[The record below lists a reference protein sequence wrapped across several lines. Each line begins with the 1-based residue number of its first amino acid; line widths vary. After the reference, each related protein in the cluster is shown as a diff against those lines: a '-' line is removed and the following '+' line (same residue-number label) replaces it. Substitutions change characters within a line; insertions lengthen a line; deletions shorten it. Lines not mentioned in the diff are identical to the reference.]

1 MKRGLCA
8 LATALLLGLCAPG
21 VAQEALTV
29 YVSAEAMPLETAKQL
44 TALLQRE
51 AASAQVELIAEEETD
66 VTLRALVLRDEAP
79 QLAICSP
86 EEARLYARE
95 GMLAAQAMPDDAR
108 VAQQVLSACVQD
120 GTMFMLPLQARHRRL
135 AVNRRMLDEQHL
147 SELLDARTHPV
158 WYPLELQQV
167 LETLYD
173 GGAPALELWPPEPE
187 DCAGLMALVQALYGG
202 AFLSEDGQ
210 VCQADCGSAAAALEW
225 LRDMLEGGQIG
236 WAQSREEALEHF
248 LAGETAVFID
258 WMDADERENRARI
271 RESGLELCTLPY
283 PSSTGMPVHSFEVIG
298 AAALLTGDAQTDALA
313 KAAAAFLAQDAQ
325 VQQIL
330 GERGIEEDG
339 AVWLPAVG
347 AHPQGTLLSTLL
359 CDALRGTLMEG
370 RSAASALRGVTQAL
384 DAAR

>member
-108 VAQQVLSACVQD
+108 VAQQVLSACAQD
-120 GTMFMLPLQARHRRL
+120 GALFMLPLQARHRRL

-147 SELLDARTHPV
+147 SDLLDARTHPV

-167 LETLYD
+167 METLYD
-173 GGAPALELWPPEPE
+173 GGAPAMELWPPEPE
-187 DCAGLMALVQALYGG
+187 DCAGLMALMQALYGG

-210 VCQADCGSAAAALEW
+210 VCQADCGSAVAALAW
-225 LRDMLEGGQIG
+225 LQDMLEGGMIG
-236 WAQSREEALEHF
+236 WAPSREEALERF
-248 LAGETAVFID
+248 LSGETALFVD
-258 WMDADERENRARI
+258 WTDADERTNCERI
-271 RESGLELCTLPY
+271 RESGLELCALAY
-283 PSSTGMPVHSFEVIG
+283 PSSTGMPVHAFEVTG
-298 AAALLTGDAQTDALA
+298 VAVFLTGDAQADARA
-313 KAAAAFLAQDAQ
+313 QAAAAFLAQDVQ
-325 VQQIL
+325 VQQVL
-330 GERGIEEDG
+330 GDRAMAEDG
-339 AVWLPAVG
+339 TVWLPVIG
-347 AHPQGTLLSTLL
+347 AHPQGSLLRTLLAQ
-359 CDALRGTLMEG
+359 ALGEALMQG

-384 DAAR
+384 DAAK

>member
-95 GMLAAQAMPDDAR
+95 GMLAAQAMPEDAR
-108 VAQQVLSACVQD
+108 VAQQVLSACAQD
-120 GTMFMLPLQARHRRL
+120 ETMFMLPLQARHRRL

-173 GGAPALELWPPEPE
+173 GGAPAMELWPPEPE
-187 DCAGLMALVQALYGG
+187 DCAGLMALMQALYGG

-210 VCQADCGSAAAALEW
+210 VCQADCGSAVTALAW
-225 LRDMLEGGQIG
+225 LQDMLEGGMIG
-236 WAQSREEALEHF
+236 WAPSREEALERF
-248 LAGETAVFID
+248 LSGETALFLD
-258 WMDADERENRARI
+258 WTDADERTNRERI
-271 RESGLELCTLPY
+271 RKSGLELCALAY
-283 PSSTGMPVHSFEVIG
+283 PSSTGMPVHAFEVTG
-298 AAALLTGDAQTDALA
+298 VAVFLTGDTQADARAQ
-313 KAAAAFLAQDAQ
+313 AAAAFLAQDAQ
-325 VQQIL
+325 VQQVL
-330 GERGIEEDG
+330 GDRAMAEDG
-339 AVWLPAVG
+339 AVWLPVIG
-347 AHPQGTLLSTLL
+347 AHPQGSLLRTLLAQ
-359 CDALRGTLMEG
+359 ALGEALMQG

-384 DAAR
+384 DAAK

>member
-8 LATALLLGLCAPG
+8 LAAALLLFVCAPG

-51 AASAQVELIAEEETD
+51 VAPAQVELIAEEETD
-66 VTLRALVLRDEAP
+66 DTLRALVLRDEAP
-79 QLAICSP
+79 QLVICSP
-86 EEARLYARE
+86 EEARLYAKE

-108 VAQQVLSACVQD
+108 VAQQVLSACAQD
-120 GTMFMLPLQARHRRL
+120 GTLFMLPLQARHRQL

-210 VCQADCGSAAAALEW
+210 VCQADCGSAVAALAW
-225 LRDMLEGGQIG
+225 LQDMLEGGMIG
-236 WAQSREEALEHF
+236 WAQSREEALGRF
-248 LAGETAVFID
+248 LSGETALFLD
-258 WMDADERENRARI
+258 WTDADERANRARI
-271 RESGLELCTLPY
+271 RESGLELCALAY
-283 PSSTGMPVHSFEVIG
+283 PSSTGMPVHAFEVTG
-298 AAALLTGDAQTDALA
+298 VAVFLTGDVQADARA
-313 KAAAAFLAQDAQ
+313 RAAAAFLTQDAQ
-325 VQQIL
+325 VQQVL
-330 GERGIEEDG
+330 GDRAIAEDG
-339 AVWLPAVG
+339 AVWLPAIG
-347 AHPQGTLLSTLL
+347 AHPQGTLLRTLL
-359 CDALRGTLMEG
+359 AQALSEALMQG

-384 DAAR
+384 DAAK

>member
-8 LATALLLGLCAPG
+8 LAAALLLGVCAPG
-21 VAQEALTV
+21 AAQEMLTV
-29 YVSAEAMPLETAKQL
+29 YVSAEAMPLETARQL
-44 TALLQRE
+44 AALLERE
-51 AASAQVELIAEEETD
+51 IAPVQVELIAEQTTD
-66 VTLRALVLRDEAP
+66 ETLRALVLRDEAP
-79 QLAICSP
+79 QLAICPP
-86 EEARLYARE
+86 EEVRLYARE
-95 GMLAAQAMPDDAR
+95 GLLATLDAPEDAR
-108 VAQQVLSACVQD
+108 VARQVKDACTQD
-120 GTMFMLPLQARHRRL
+120 GELFMLPLLAHHRQM
-135 AVNRRMLDEQHL
+135 AVNRRRLDQAHL

-167 LETLYD
+167 LEAVYD
-173 GGAPALELWPPEPE
+173 GDAPAMELWPPEAE
-187 DCAGLMALVQALYGG
+187 ESAGLLAMTQALFGG

-370 RSAASALRGVTQAL
+370 RSAAAVLRGVTQAL

>member
-1 MKRGLCA
+1 MCA

-79 QLAICSP
+79 QLAICPP

-108 VAQQVLSACVQD
+108 VAQQVLSACAQD
-120 GTMFMLPLQARHRRL
+120 GALFMLPLQARHRRL

-167 LETLYD
+167 METLYD
-173 GGAPALELWPPEPE
+173 GGAPAMELWPPEPE
-187 DCAGLMALVQALYGG
+187 DCAGLMALMQALYGG

-210 VCQADCGSAAAALEW
+210 VCQADCGSAVAALAW
-225 LRDMLEGGQIG
+225 LQDMLEGGMIG
-236 WAQSREEALEHF
+236 WAPSREEALERF
-248 LAGETAVFID
+248 LSGETALFVD
-258 WMDADERENRARI
+258 WTDADERTNCERI
-271 RESGLELCTLPY
+271 RESGLELCALAY
-283 PSSTGMPVHSFEVIG
+283 PSSTGMPVHAFEVTG
-298 AAALLTGDAQTDALA
+298 VAVFLTGDAQADARA
-313 KAAAAFLAQDAQ
+313 QAAAAFLAQDVQ
-325 VQQIL
+325 VQQVL
-330 GERGIEEDG
+330 GDRAMAEDG
-339 AVWLPAVG
+339 AVWLPVIS
-347 AHPQGTLLSTLL
+347 AHPQGSLLRTLLAQ
-359 CDALRGTLMEG
+359 ALGEALMQG
-370 RSAASALRGVTQAL
+370 RSATSALRGVTQAL
-384 DAAR
+384 DAAK

>member
-8 LATALLLGLCAPG
+8 LAAVLLLGLCAPG
-21 VAQEALTV
+21 AAQADLTV
-29 YVSAEAMPLETAKQL
+29 YVSAEAMPLETARQL
-44 TALLQRE
+44 AALLERE
-51 AASAQVELIAEEETD
+51 AAPAEVELIAEQETD
-66 VTLRALVLRDEAP
+66 DTLRALVLRDEAP
-79 QLAICSP
+79 LLAICPP
-86 EEARLYARE
+86 EEARLYAKE
-95 GMLAAQAMPDDAR
+95 GMLAVPDVPDGAR
-108 VAQQVLSACVQD
+108 MAQQVLSACEQD
-120 GTMFMLPLQARHRRL
+120 GELFMIPLLAHHRQM
-135 AVNRRMLDEQHL
+135 AVNRRRLEQEHL
-147 SELLDARTHPV
+147 SDLLDARTHPV
-158 WYPLELQQV
+158 WYPLELQQA
-167 LETLYD
+167 LEALYD
-173 GGAPALELWPPEPE
+173 GDTPAMELWPPEP
-187 DCAGLMALVQALYGG
+187 DTCAGLEALVQALFGG

-248 LAGETAVFID
+248 LTGETAVFID

-298 AAALLTGDAQTDALA
+298 AVVLLTGDAQTDALA